1 MRITLDRL
9 LDSST
14 PANRC
19 LLAVGLSVP
28 FFGVFWMA
36 NGVAFLHA
44 EVARGVQPG
53 VLLALQAFLSLVL
66 LISAVMGTWLWLRR
80 GLPDRMPRATLL
92 VTFNIGLGYLAL
104 VVAAG
109 AFTTGMS
116 LVLLGVLAVGLL
128 LFSVGTILRV
138 FIVCV
143 LIHSG
148 QDGLVLLGWLPYAPL
163 LNEHAFDQGGAPT
176 WWWSLWQ
183 SAVFYVGWA
192 IILFL
197 IFKLFTRLDGLHQQ
211 LAKLSYTDVLTGLA
225 NRRYFMERL
234 TAEARRYVRAKTPYS
249 LILIDVDHFKNINDR
264 YGHHAGDEVLR
275 RLAQV
280 LIEGV
285 RTPTDQSARI
295 GGEEFAVLL
304 PDTSLAATEIV
315 CRRIAEV
322 LRQHTFSVNGQS
334 FHLTISM
341 GVVEC
346 RGEPIEDALKQA
358 DRNLYKAKQGG
369 RDQAIYSMA
378 TEVAR

>member
-1 MRITLDRL
+1 MRQTLDHL
-9 LDSST
+9 LDSWT

-19 LLAVGLSVP
+19 LLAVLMSFPCFVL
-28 FFGVFWMA
+28 FWLGNSA
-36 NGVAFLHA
+36 AFLHA
-44 EVARGVQPG
+44 EVAAGVNHG
-53 VLLALQAFLSLVL
+53 TLVALQSLLSVVL
-66 LISAVMGTWLWLRR
+66 MISIVIGSWLWARR
-80 GLPDRMPRATLL
+80 NLPDRVPKANLL
-92 VTFNIGLGYLAL
+92 VTFNIGLGYLAI
-104 VVAAG
+104 VVATG
-109 AFTTGMS
+109 AFTTGMT

-138 FIVCV
+138 FVACL

-148 QDGLVLLGWLPYAPL
+148 QDALVMAGWLPYAPL
-163 LNEHAFDQGGAPT
+163 LTAQAFEGGVPT
-176 WWWSLWQ
+176 WWLSVWQ
-183 SAVFYVGWA
+183 NTVFYLGWA
-192 IILFL
+192 MILTLVFVL
-197 IFKLFTRLDGLHQQ
+197 FKRLDGLHLQ
-211 LAKLSYTDVLTGLA
+211 LAKLSYTDVLTGLS

-234 TAEARRYVRAKTPYS
+234 TSESRRYARSGVPYS
-249 LILIDVDHFKNINDR
+249 LILLDVDHFKSINDR

-322 LRQHTFSVNGQS
+322 LRQHTFSVNGSS

-378 TEVAR
+378 TEVAS